1 MRMLGTELGFSAR
14 AVMILTTEASLQ
26 PLSIW
31 VVVLLFVTGSLYVA
45 LAISELDI
53 YVEQARL

>member
-1 MRMLGTELGFSAR
+1 MRVLGTELGFSAR
-14 AVMILTTEASLQ
+14 AAMILTTEASLQ

-53 YVEQARL
+53 YVEQVGP